1 MTAGLMST
9 QMVPMVAGSRLPPA
23 MEWSLVPLLGGKPIV
38 RPQPLYWQYDRAIS
52 RPWSLALR
60 DGPWKLLADAGQ
72 EKFALFNV
80 AEDAGESKDLA
91 SAQPERVKSLAAAL
105 RKLHASVNLDAA
117 KSGNPPPPAPAPKKK

>member
-38 RPQPLYWQYDRAIS
+38 RPQPLYCQYDRAIS

-72 EKFALFNV
+72 EKFALLNV
-80 AEDAGESKDLA
+80 VEGAGESKDLA
-91 SAQPERVKSLAAAL
+91 SVQPERVKSLAVAL
-105 RKLHASVNLDAA
+105 QKLHASVNLDGA